1 MGSFSVRKR
10 KQFVCFSVL
19 KALTAVAVLTTAVS
33 CGGAVAVENVKVTPT
48 ALSLGIGETAVLKAE
63 VEPADAS
70 VKTVLWSVTQGTAVT
85 VDGYGKVTAMA
96 AGTATV
102 TAETVDGGK
111 TASCTVTVGS
121 ISDGTGGTGGTDGTG
136 GGSGGTGET
145 GGTVVVE
152 SVTLDRSS
160 VTLGVGNSVTL
171 QATVEPAEAAATVV
185 WSLASGDSI
194 VTVDQK
200 GRITAKA
207 IGTAT
212 VAVEAGG
219 ETATCLVTVIREGV
233 IANLAFIDAVER
245 NRQYAWGSS
254 DGWDKEIDGTVR
266 MYNQNMKIVKEVTE
280 LDLSNEN
287 LSSLDGIEY
296 FTGLTSLDCS
306 DNRLTALDV
315 GNLHNLKK
323 LICNNN
329 QIETGKLILPPQLT
343 YLNCNDNRLEQL
355 DETVLPA
362 GLTEL
367 YCDNNPLTKLK
378 VGTLT
383 KLTKLSCA
391 GGQLRQLLVNGLTE
405 LTYLSCGFNNLSY
418 LDIAMGRE
426 EEINSNLESL
436 YCQYNNLIYI
446 TVYEIKTLKVLVCD
460 KNKAS
465 YLTLPY
471 STSTEQSPLYYLS
484 CSENYIS
491 RLDVA
496 DYINLTTLD
505 CEKNGIA
512 ELDITKLTG
521 LTSTSFFRC
530 GGQRNESNQIVLHL
544 TSDQNTLWTKN
555 WKKYN
560 NGVETRIAE
569 P

>member
-19 KALTAVAVLTTAVS
+19 KALTAAAVLTAMS
-33 CGGAVAVENVKVTPT
+33 CGGAVAVENIKVTPT

-70 VKTVLWSVTQGTAVT
+70 VNAVLWSVTQGTAVT

-111 TASCTVTVGS
+111 KASCTVTVGN
-121 ISDGTGGTGGTDGTG
+121 G

-145 GGTVVVE
+145 GGTVAVE

-171 QATVEPAEAAATVV
+171 QATVEPAEATATVV
-185 WSLASGDSI
+185 WSLASGDGI

-233 IANLAFIDAVER
+233 IADLAFIDAVER
-245 NRQYAWGSS
+245 DMQSTWGLN

-266 MYNQNMKIVKEVTE
+266 MNWQNMKIVKEVTE
-280 LDLSNEN
+280 LYLSNEN

-296 FTGLTSLDCS
+296 FTGLELLSCS
-306 DNRLTALDV
+306 NNRLTALDV

-323 LICNNN
+323 LYCNNN

-343 YLNCNDNRLEQL
+343 YLSCSDNRLEQL

-367 YCDNNPLTKLK
+367 YCQNNPLTKLK

-418 LDIAMGRE
+418 LDIAMGS
-426 EEINSNLESL
+426 NSNLESL
-436 YCQYNNLIYI
+436 YCQYNNLVYI

>member
-10 KQFVCFSVL
+10 KQFICFSVL
-19 KALTAVAVLTTAVS
+19 KALTAAAVLTVMS
-33 CGGAVAVENVKVTPT
+33 CGEAVAVENIKVTPT
-48 ALSLGIGETAVLKAE
+48 TLSLGIGETAVLKAE
-63 VEPADAS
+63 VEPAEAS
-70 VKTVLWSVTQGTAVT
+70 VNAVLWSVTQGTAVT
-85 VDGYGKVTAMA
+85 VDGYGKVTAMT

-121 ISDGTGGTGGTDGTG
+121 ISDGTGGTD
-136 GGSGGTGET
+136 GTGET
-145 GGTVVVE
+145 GGTVAVE

-185 WSLASGDSI
+185 WSLASGDGI

-207 IGTAT
+207 IGAAT

-233 IANLAFIDAVER
+233 IADLAFIDAVER
-245 NRQYAWGSS
+245 DMQSTWGLN
-254 DGWDKEIDGTVR
+254 DGWVKEIDGTVR
-266 MYNQNMKIVKEVTE
+266 MNWRNMKIVKEVTE
-280 LDLSNEN
+280 LYLSNEN

-296 FTGLTSLDCS
+296 FTGLELLSCS
-306 DNRLTALDV
+306 NNRLTALDV
-315 GNLHNLKK
+315 GNLHNLKT
-323 LICNNN
+323 LYCGNN

-343 YLNCNDNRLEQL
+343 YLSCSDNRLEQL

-367 YCDNNPLTKLK
+367 YCQNNPLTKLE

-383 KLTKLSCA
+383 KLTKLDCA
-391 GGQLRQLLVNGLTE
+391 GGQLTRLLVNGLTE
-405 LTYLSCGFNNLSY
+405 LTYLSCGFNNLSH

-426 EEINSNLESL
+426 EINSNLEVL
-436 YCQYNNLIYI
+436 YCQYNNLVYI
-446 TVYEIKTLKVLVCD
+446 TVSEIKTLRVLVCD
-460 KNKAS
+460 NNKIS
-465 YLTLPY
+465 SLNLPY
-471 STSTEQSPLYYLS
+471 STSTEQSPLYYLT
-484 CSENYIS
+484 CSGNNIS

-496 DYINLTTLD
+496 DYINLNALD
-505 CEKNGIA
+505 CEKNEIT
-512 ELDITKLTG
+512 ELNITKLTG

-544 TSDQNTLWTKN
+544 TSDQNTLWKNN

>member
-1 MGSFSVRKR
+1 MIKEEFMKNLSVRKHS
-10 KQFVCFSVL
+10 VCFSVL
-19 KALTAVAVLTTAVS
+19 KALTAAAVLAAVS

-85 VDGYGKVTAMA
+85 VDGYGKVTAMT

-111 TASCTVTVGS
+111 KASCTVTVGN
-121 ISDGTGGTGGTDGTG
+121 G

-145 GGTVVVE
+145 GGTVAVE

-160 VTLGVGNSVTL
+160 VTLGIGNSVTL
-171 QATVEPAEAAATVV
+171 QATVEPAEATATVV
-185 WSLASGDSI
+185 WSLVSGDGI
-194 VTVDQK
+194 LTIDQK

-207 IGTAT
+207 TGTAT

-233 IANLAFIDAVER
+233 IADLAFIDAVEKYK
-245 NRQYAWGSS
+245 NPTWGSS
-254 DGWDKEIDGTVR
+254 GGWDKEIDGTVR
-266 MYNQNMKIVKEVTE
+266 MYNQNMRIVKEVTE

-296 FTGLTSLDCS
+296 FTGLESLTCS
-306 DNRLTALDV
+306 NNRLTALDV

-323 LICNNN
+323 LICYNN

-343 YLNCNDNRLEQL
+343 YLNCNENRLEQL

-367 YCDNNPLTKLK
+367 YCQNNPLTKLE

-383 KLTKLSCA
+383 KLTKLNCA
-391 GGQLRQLLVNGLTE
+391 GGQLTRLSVNGLTE
-405 LTYLSCGFNNLSY
+405 LTYLSCGFNNLSH
-418 LDIAMGRE
+418 LDIAMGR

-436 YCQYNNLIYI
+436 YCQYNNLSYI
-446 TVYEIKTLKVLVCD
+446 TVSKIKTLKVLVCD
-460 KNKAS
+460 NNKIS
-465 YLTLPY
+465 NLTLPY
-471 STSTEQSPLYYLS
+471 STSIEQSPLYYLS
-484 CSENYIS
+484 CSGNNIS
-491 RLDVA
+491 RLDVSN
-496 DYINLTTLD
+496 YIKLTTLD
-505 CEKNGIA
+505 CEKNEIT
-512 ELDITKLTG
+512 ELNITKLTG

-530 GGQRNESNQIVLHL
+530 GGQRNENNQIVLHL
-544 TSDQNTLWTKN
+544 TSTQNTAWTNN

-560 NGVETRIAE
+560 GGVEIKVE
-569 P
+569 SP

>member
-1 MGSFSVRKR
+1 M
-10 KQFVCFSVL
+10 
-19 KALTAVAVLTTAVS
+19 
-33 CGGAVAVENVKVTPT
+33 
-48 ALSLGIGETAVLKAE
+48 
-63 VEPADAS
+63 
-70 VKTVLWSVTQGTAVT
+70 
-85 VDGYGKVTAMA
+85 
-96 AGTATV
+96 
-102 TAETVDGGK
+102 
-111 TASCTVTVGS
+111 
-121 ISDGTGGTGGTDGTG
+121 
-136 GGSGGTGET
+136 
-145 GGTVVVE
+145 
-152 SVTLDRSS
+152 
-160 VTLGVGNSVTL
+160 NS
-171 QATVEPAEAAATVV
+171 
-185 WSLASGDSI
+185 
-194 VTVDQK
+194 
-200 GRITAKA
+200 
-207 IGTAT
+207 
-212 VAVEAGG
+212 
-219 ETATCLVTVIREGV
+219 
-233 IANLAFIDAVER
+233 
-245 NRQYAWGSS
+245 
-254 DGWDKEIDGTVR
+254 
-266 MYNQNMKIVKEVTE
+266 QNMRIVKGLTE

-306 DNRLTALDV
+306 NNRLTALDV

-323 LICNNN
+323 LICYNN

-343 YLNCNDNRLEQL
+343 YLSCTDNRLEQL

-367 YCDNNPLTKLK
+367 YCQNNPLTKLE

-383 KLTKLSCA
+383 KLTKLDCA
-391 GGQLRQLLVNGLTE
+391 GGQLTRLSVNGLTE
-405 LTYLSCGFNNLSY
+405 LTYLACGFNNLSY
-418 LDIAMGRE
+418 LDIAMG

-436 YCQYNNLIYI
+436 YCQYNNLSYI
-446 TVYEIKTLKVLVCD
+446 NVFKIKTLKVLVCD
-460 KNKAS
+460 KNKIS
-465 YLTLPY
+465 ILTLPY
-471 STSTEQSPLYYLS
+471 STSTEQSPLSYLS

-505 CEKNGIA
+505 CEKNWID

-544 TSDQNTLWTKN
+544 TSDQNTLWKNN

>member
-1 MGSFSVRKR
+1 MKDFLFGNGNSSFV
-10 KQFVCFSVL
+10 FSVL
-19 KALTAVAVLTTAVS
+19 KALTAAAVLTAMS
-33 CGGAVAVENVKVTPT
+33 CGGVIAVENIKVTPT

-70 VKTVLWSVTQGTAVT
+70 VNVVLWSVTQGTAVT

-111 TASCTVTVGS
+111 KASCTVTVGN
-121 ISDGTGGTGGTDGTG
+121 G

-145 GGTVVVE
+145 GGTGGTGGAAVE

-171 QATVEPAEAAATVV
+171 QATVKPATATAAVV
-185 WSLASGDSI
+185 WSLVSGDGI
-194 VTVDQK
+194 LTIDQK

-207 IGTAT
+207 TGTAT

-233 IANLAFIDAVER
+233 IADLAFIDAVER
-245 NRQYAWGSS
+245 DMQSTWGSS

-266 MYNQNMKIVKEVTE
+266 MNWQNMKIIKEVTE
-280 LDLSNEN
+280 LYLNNEN

-296 FTGLTSLDCS
+296 FTGLEYLTCS
-306 DNRLTALDV
+306 NNRLTALDV

-323 LICNNN
+323 LYCYNN

-343 YLNCNDNRLEQL
+343 YLSCSDNRLEQL

-367 YCDNNPLTKLK
+367 YCQNNPLTKLE

-383 KLTKLSCA
+383 KLTKLGCA
-391 GGQLRQLLVNGLTE
+391 GGQLTRLSVNGLTE
-405 LTYLSCGFNNLSY
+405 LTYLSCGFNNLSH
-418 LDIAMGRE
+418 LDIAMGG
-426 EEINSNLESL
+426 EEINSNLEEL
-436 YCQYNNLIYI
+436 HCQYNNLGYI
-446 TVYEIKTLKVLVCD
+446 NVYEIKTLKALICD
-460 KNKAS
+460 NNKIS
-465 YLTLPY
+465 SLKLPY
-471 STSTEQSPLYYLS
+471 STSTEQSPLFYLT
-484 CSENYIS
+484 CSGNNIS
-491 RLDVA
+491 RLDVSN
-496 DYINLTTLD
+496 YIKLTSLD
-505 CEKNGIA
+505 CEKNEIT
-512 ELDITKLTG
+512 ELNITKLNG

-530 GGQRNESNQIVLHL
+530 GGQRNENNQIVLHL
-544 TSDQNTLWTKN
+544 TSTQNTTWTKN

-560 NGVETRIAE
+560 NGVETRIAN

>member
-19 KALTAVAVLTTAVS
+19 RALTAVAVLTAVS
-33 CGGAVAVENVKVTPT
+33 CGGTVAVENIKVTPT

-70 VKTVLWSVTQGTAVT
+70 VNAVLWSVTQGTAVT
-85 VDGYGKVTAMA
+85 VDGYGKVTALA

-111 TASCTVTVGS
+111 KASCTVTVGS
-121 ISDGTGGTGGTDGTG
+121 ISDGTGGTGGTGGTDGTG
-136 GGSGGTGET
+136 G
-145 GGTVVVE
+145 TVAVE

-171 QATVEPAEAAATVV
+171 QPTVEPATAAAAVV
-185 WSLASGDSI
+185 WSLASGDGI

-233 IANLAFIDAVER
+233 IADLAFIDAVER
-245 NRQYAWGSS
+245 DMQSTWGSS

-266 MYNQNMKIVKEVTE
+266 MNWQNMKIVKEVTK
-280 LDLSNEN
+280 LYLNNEN

-296 FTGLTSLDCS
+296 FTGLEYLTCS
-306 DNRLTALDV
+306 NNRLTALDV
-315 GNLHNLKK
+315 GNLHNLKT
-323 LICNNN
+323 LYCYNN

-343 YLNCNDNRLEQL
+343 YLSCSDNRLEQL

-367 YCDNNPLTKLK
+367 YCRNNPLTKLE

-383 KLTKLSCA
+383 KLTKLDCA
-391 GGQLRQLLVNGLTE
+391 GGQLTRLSVNGLTE
-405 LTYLSCGFNNLSY
+405 LTYLFCGFNNLSY

-426 EEINSNLESL
+426 EINSNLVEL
-436 YCQYNNLIYI
+436 HCQYNNLGYI
-446 TVYEIKTLKVLVCD
+446 NVYEIKTLKALICD
-460 KNKAS
+460 NNKIS
-465 YLTLPY
+465 NLKLPY
-471 STSTEQSPLYYLS
+471 STSTEQSPLFYLT
-484 CSENYIS
+484 CSGNNIS

-496 DYINLTTLD
+496 NYIKLTSLD
-505 CEKNGIA
+505 CEKNEIT
-512 ELDITKLTG
+512 ELNITKLTG

-530 GGQRNESNQIVLHL
+530 GGQRNENNQIVLHL
-544 TSDQNTLWTKN
+544 TSDQNTLWKNN

-560 NGVETRIAE
+560 NGVETRIAN

>member
-10 KQFVCFSVL
+10 KHSVCFSVL
-19 KALTAVAVLTTAVS
+19 KALTAAAVLTVMS

-70 VKTVLWSVTQGTAVT
+70 VNAVLWSVTQGTAVT
-85 VDGYGKVTAMA
+85 VDGYGKVTALA

-111 TASCTVTVGS
+111 KASCTVTVGS
-121 ISDGTGGTGGTDGTG
+121 ISGGTGG
-136 GGSGGTGET
+136 SAA
-145 GGTVVVE
+145 VE

-171 QATVEPAEAAATVV
+171 QATVEPATAAAAVV
-185 WSLASGDSI
+185 WSLVSGDGI
-194 VTVDQK
+194 LTIDQK

-233 IANLAFIDAVER
+233 IADLAFIAAVEKDM
-245 NRQYAWGSS
+245 QSTWGSS

-266 MYNQNMKIVKEVTE
+266 MNWQNMKIVKEVTE
-280 LDLSNEN
+280 LYLSNEN

-296 FTGLTSLDCS
+296 FTGLELLTCS
-306 DNRLTALDV
+306 NNRLTALDV

-323 LICNNN
+323 LYCNNN
-329 QIETGKLILPPQLT
+329 RIETGKLILPPQLT
-343 YLNCNDNRLEQL
+343 YLSCTDNRLEQL

-367 YCDNNPLTKLK
+367 YCQNNPLTKLK

-391 GGQLRQLLVNGLTE
+391 GGQLTQLSVNGLTE

-426 EEINSNLESL
+426 EINSNLEEL
-436 YCQYNNLIYI
+436 HCQYNNLVYI
-446 TVYEIKTLKVLVCD
+446 TVSKIKTLKVLVCD
-460 KNKAS
+460 NNKIS
-465 YLTLPY
+465 NLILPY
-471 STSTEQSPLYYLS
+471 STSIEQSPLFYLT
-484 CSENYIS
+484 CSGNNIS
-491 RLDVA
+491 RLDVSN
-496 DYINLTTLD
+496 YIKLTSLD
-505 CEKNGIA
+505 CEKNEIT
-512 ELDITKLTG
+512 ELNITKLTG

-544 TSDQNTLWTKN
+544 TSDQNTLWKNN

-560 NGVETRIAE
+560 GGVEIKVE
-569 P
+569 SP

>member
-19 KALTAVAVLTTAVS
+19 KALTAAAVLTAMS
-33 CGGAVAVENVKVTPT
+33 CGGAVAVENIKVTPT

-70 VKTVLWSVTQGTAVT
+70 VNAVLWSVTQGTAVT
-85 VDGYGKVTAMA
+85 VDGYGKVTALA

-111 TASCTVTVGS
+111 KASCTVTVGN
-121 ISDGTGGTGGTDGTG
+121 G

-145 GGTVVVE
+145 GGTVAVE

-185 WSLASGDSI
+185 WSLASGDGI

-233 IANLAFIDAVER
+233 IADLAFIAAVEKYK
-245 NRQYAWGSS
+245 NPTWGSS

-266 MYNQNMKIVKEVTE
+266 MYNQNMRIVKEVTE

-418 LDIAMGRE
+418 LDIAMGS
-426 EEINSNLESL
+426 NSNLESL
-436 YCQYNNLIYI
+436 YCQYNNLVYI

>member
-1 MGSFSVRKR
+1 MEDLSVRKR
-10 KQFVCFSVL
+10 KHSVCFSVL
-19 KALTAVAVLTTAVS
+19 KALTAAAVLTVMS
-33 CGGAVAVENVKVTPT
+33 CGGVTAVENIKVTPT

-102 TAETVDGGK
+102 TAETVDSGK
-111 TASCTVTVGS
+111 TASCTVTVGN
-121 ISDGTGGTGGTDGTG
+121 G

-145 GGTVVVE
+145 GGTVAVE

-171 QATVEPAEAAATVV
+171 QATVEPATAAAAVV
-185 WSLASGDSI
+185 WSLASGDGI

-233 IANLAFIDAVER
+233 IADLAFIDAVER
-245 NRQYAWGSS
+245 DMQSTWGSS

-266 MYNQNMKIVKEVTE
+266 MNWQNMKIIKEVTE
-280 LDLSNEN
+280 LYLNNEN

-296 FTGLTSLDCS
+296 FTGLEYLTCS
-306 DNRLTALDV
+306 NNRLTALDV

-323 LICNNN
+323 LYCYNN

-343 YLNCNDNRLEQL
+343 YLSCSDNRLEQL

-367 YCDNNPLTKLK
+367 YCQNNPLTKLE

-383 KLTKLSCA
+383 KLTKLGCA
-391 GGQLRQLLVNGLTE
+391 GGQLTRLSVNGLTE
-405 LTYLSCGFNNLSY
+405 LTYLSCGFNNLSH

-426 EEINSNLESL
+426 EINSNLEEL
-436 YCQYNNLIYI
+436 HCQYNNLGYI
-446 TVYEIKTLKVLVCD
+446 NVYEIKTLKALICD
-460 KNKAS
+460 NNKIS
-465 YLTLPY
+465 SLKLPY
-471 STSTEQSPLYYLS
+471 STSTEQSPLFYLT
-484 CSENYIS
+484 CSGNNIS

-496 DYINLTTLD
+496 DYIKLTTLD
-505 CEKNGIA
+505 CEKNEIT

-544 TSDQNTLWTKN
+544 TSDQNTLWKNN

-560 NGVETRIAE
+560 NGVETRIAN